1 MFLAGALPI
10 KTKSASSPRTTA
22 KQAMTKYVKKL
33 NISLGDVFRENG
45 KIKCDSELN
54 NE

>member
-1 MFLAGALPI
+1 MYLAGASPI
-10 KTKSASSPRTTA
+10 KTKHFGSSAKRA
-22 KQAMTKYVKKL
+22 ITKYLKKL